1 MRTKIDEFLKSREN
15 YTIYTDISEIPEY
28 IKQMIYEDDISIGY
42 SRDLIT
48 PLSDDFGLEKLFRY
62 IKEYQPRTYEVL
74 KDAKNL
80 MYGVFDEYFLKYGY
94 EIGINFL
101 AFELNGIVLLLDRD
115 FYGKNPGQS
124 YFEIKRD
131 ERNFS
136 LPKELVYSYY
146 YEFIGLGFPNKKY
159 DICLRNLPK
168 SSFYWDNLDGYLEEI
183 GIKKKRR
190 IEVIKSY
197 TKYFSKLLN
206 TENANAEYL
215 YSFMNTNIYG
225 PGVNDNDYA
234 FFVFEDIKY
243 GDIYVIR
250 NGDYER
256 PKRLLN
262 PVEAID
268 KYVAHV
274 LSGEDNFNFD
284 EYLEELDISIEEIK
298 VYELVE
304 LTTRKTIIKDK
315 EKIRNY
321 VIHLS
326 DSSEDVYYKT
336 PSGEYEDISH
346 FEFNGDEIE
355 IIGFVKDEDGNTD
368 FNVYYSYKKGKHL
381 LTYSKLY
388 ETELEKGKLHYC
400 LEELSNKGEIKEKI
414 VKKDETKFYVDLWKF
429 M

>member
-1 MRTKIDEFLKSREN
+1 MKTIEKFLKSREKYRICKN
-15 YTIYTDISEIPEY
+15 FSEIPEH
-28 IKQMIYEDDISIGY
+28 IKKMIYEDDESIGY

-48 PLSDDFGLEKLFRY
+48 PLSDDYGLERLFKY

-80 MYGVFDEYFLKYGY
+80 MYGVYDEDYLKYRSK
-94 EIGINFL
+94 ILNNFL
-101 AFELNGIVLLLDRD
+101 VFELNGKALILDRE
-115 FYGKNPGQS
+115 FYGENPGQQ
-124 YFEIKRD
+124 YFEKFRFGRD
-131 ERNFS
+131 VA
-136 LPKELVYSYY
+136 LPKELSYSYY
-146 YEFIGLGFPNKKY
+146 CEFLGIGFPYEKY
-159 DICLRNLPK
+159 DAGFRNLPK
-168 SSFYWDNLDGYLEEI
+168 SSFEWDNLDGYLEEI

-206 TENANAEYL
+206 KNANAEYL
-215 YSFMNTNIYG
+215 YTFMNTNVYSEKK
-225 PGVNDNDYA
+225 NDNDYA
-234 FFVFEDIKY
+234 FFVFIKIKY

-268 KYVAHV
+268 RYVAHV
-274 LSGEDNFNFD
+274 LSGKDNFNFD

-304 LTTRKTIIKDK
+304 LTMRKTIIKDK
-315 EKIRNY
+315 EKIRDY
-321 VIHLS
+321 IIYLS
-326 DSSEDVYYKT
+326 DSSEDIYYKT

-346 FEFNGDEIE
+346 FEFDGDEIE
-355 IIGFVKDEDGNTD
+355 VIGFIKDEDGNTD

-388 ETELEKGKLHYC
+388 ETEEEKGKLYYC
-400 LEELSNKGEIKEKI
+400 LEKLSNNGEIKEKVI
-414 VKKDETKFYVDLWKF
+414 KKDETKFYVDLWKF

>member
-1 MRTKIDEFLKSREN
+1 MKTIEEFLKSREKYRIFKN
-15 YTIYTDISEIPEY
+15 FSEIPEH
-28 IKQMIYEDDISIGY
+28 IKKMIYTRDRTIGY
-42 SRDLIT
+42 STDLIT
-48 PLSDDFGLEKLFRY
+48 PLSDDFGLERLFRY
-62 IKEYQPRTYEVL
+62 IKEYQPRTYEIL

-80 MYGVFDEYFLKYGY
+80 MYGVNDKNYLKYGTEIY
-94 EIGINFL
+94 EDFL
-101 AFELNGIVLLLDRD
+101 AFELNGKALILDRK
-115 FYGKNPGQS
+115 FYGENPGQKN
-124 YFEIKRD
+124 FEKWRLG
-131 ERNFS
+131 RCVS
-136 LPKELVYSYY
+136 LPKELSYSYY
-146 YEFIGLGFPNKKY
+146 CEFLGIGFPY
-159 DICLRNLPK
+159 DRYDAGFRNLPK
-168 SSFYWDNLDGYLEEI
+168 SSSEWDNLDGYLEEI

-215 YSFMNTNIYG
+215 YTFMNTNVYSEKK
-225 PGVNDNDYA
+225 NDNDYA
-234 FFVFEDIKY
+234 FFVFEDIEY

-274 LSGEDNFNFD
+274 LSGKDNFNFD

-304 LTTRKTIIKDK
+304 LTMRKTIIKDK
-315 EKIRNY
+315 EKIRDY
-321 VIHLS
+321 IIYLS
-326 DSSEDVYYKT
+326 DSSEEVYYKT

-346 FEFNGDEIE
+346 FEFDGDEIE
-355 IIGFVKDEDGNTD
+355 VIGFIKDEDGNTD
-368 FNVYYSYKKGKHL
+368 FNVYYSYKNRKHL

-388 ETELEKGKLHYC
+388 ETEEEKGKLYYC
-400 LEELSNKGEIKEKI
+400 LEKLSNNGEIKEKVI
-414 VKKDETKFYVDLWKF
+414 KKDETKFYVDLWKF